1 MADRKDLKGK
11 LIPAK
16 HFKNLATDNEDA
28 ETADVFMQLAVM
40 GDRLDVIEVPGLVVL
55 TSKHQ
60 KKVPAPILDAVQ
72 HIICLE
78 DYTPE
83 QLELIIL
90 QRLKYANIDYEN
102 EYVLQD
108 IVRYGKNNLRL
119 SIRFLK
125 CCVAVMQSEGRRKL
139 NVEDVVRAA
148 RLHRLNDLDFED
160 TIPF

>member
-40 GDRLDVIEVPGLVVL
+40 GDRLDVIEVPGFVVL

-125 CCVAVMQSEGRRKL
+125 CCVAVMQSEGRQKL
-139 NVEDVVRAA
+139 NVEDVIKSA
-148 RLHRLNDLDFED
+148 RLNRLNDLNFED